1 MGEVSLARR
10 FDFFALAGVVPVA
23 RGVVERAD
31 VVSQRVDVCV
41 CGFTV
46 RVAFDCEIETEGITK
61 IVRKVD
67 FVDVFGE
74 VCVLLRRLW
83 FCIF

>member
-1 MGEVSLARR
+1 
-10 FDFFALAGVVPVA
+10 
-23 RGVVERAD
+23 VERAD

-41 CGFTV
+41 RGFTV
-46 RVAFDCEIETEGITK
+46 RVAFYREVKTQGITE
-61 IVRKVD
+61 IVREVD

-83 FCIF
+83 VWVF